1 MYKKLAI
8 LFCLFN
14 FSILIPPVMAQSVHH
29 DSYEKALQSFNGN
42 DIEAA
47 YIHLKN
53 TLKDDSEHIPGKI
66 LMGRVLL
73 ENKYYADAVVELT
86 EALALGGDIGFII
99 EPLGDAL
106 YFSHQFQD
114 ILQLADKRRLSS
126 KAKVSLHLIKAK
138 AYAKL
143 KQPAKEWQEYRLA
156 YRLAPYSL
164 SVLNQLATYHISAAG
179 IGKAQLLLD
188 KIFGLAIEDYYSWHI
203 QGMIYKG
210 KQQYQQAIN
219 SFLKTLEIKPD
230 YVNAKRALA
239 AVYVAQEKT
248 EQASMMIDQ
257 VLLVS
262 PNDPR
267 AKLLKA
273 NLLLKANENTLAK
286 KVLTALNQH
295 LSLASDEVLAEND
308 WIHFINGVS
317 AFLLENYELSISEL
331 NQYLSNQPDNFHAI
345 HLLSQVYIK
354 VQQRGYARD
363 LLDKHRA
370 IVQQDKSLTVL
381 LCDLYLE
388 SQRAFKCEAL
398 LETLLKNSPHDVEV
412 ILLQARLYFNQGKTE
427 QAIVLLE
434 HNNKSIRNSKYEN
447 YLISLYLNAAQP
459 GKAAFLANKLLS
471 EFPDNI
477 ELMNSIT
484 AALVQMEMYPHA
496 FKVTQDILVKSKGY
510 FPAKYNQAVILHKLK
525 QPVLANKLISALLKQ
540 RPKNLKLRMLQVDVE
555 VSLGQSKQAIFHLNE
570 IITLHS
576 QYTPAKEMLVML
588 LKLSGQ
594 YEQALVLVNNLI
606 QADRLSTSYIKIK
619 AELLFSLG
627 ERQQL
632 LKQLNI
638 LFSLWVDDA
647 LNLVELSDLQ
657 RLAKDFSGARKSI
670 DRALKLSPSSNRVLY
685 ADAKLSIFEQDKNKS
700 QSKISN
706 LQSKIEDNAQLT
718 VLEGDM
724 YLAQSKIDKAQ
735 TSYLTAFSQ
744 DQKHGVALVKSYN
757 LAILGYQKN
766 QFEQVLIDSLQTNPK
781 NFYYRNLLADFYLLT
796 ENFEQASLHYL
807 QIKDVPK
814 LPNKGDVL
822 NNLANSIMHRDLA
835 KAELYAQKASKLNVK
850 SAAVHDTY
858 GWILAQRKKLNEAL
872 TVLRNARS
880 LDTQDPSIS
889 YHLGYTLFHLDRKK
903 EAYEQLKFSL
913 DSGTQFSGKKKA
925 EHLIK
930 LIRL

>member
-1 MYKKLAI
+1 
-8 LFCLFN
+8 
-14 FSILIPPVMAQSVHH
+14 MAESVHH
-29 DSYEKALQSFNGN
+29 DSYEKALQSFNDN

-47 YIHLKN
+47 YIYLKN

-66 LMGRVLL
+66 LMGRISL

-86 EALALGGDIGFII
+86 EALALGGDIEFIL

-106 YFSHQFQD
+106 YFTHQFQD
-114 ILQLADKRRLSS
+114 ILQLADKRRLSNQ
-126 KAKVSLHLIKAK
+126 ANVLLHLIKAK

-143 KQPAKEWQEYRLA
+143 KQPTKEWQEYSLA
-156 YRLAPYSL
+156 YRRAPNNIK
-164 SVLNQLATYHISAAG
+164 VLNQLATYHISAED
-179 IGKAQLLLD
+179 IDKAQQLLD
-188 KIFGLAIEDYYSWHI
+188 KIFGLEIEDYYSWHI

-239 AVYVAQEKT
+239 SVYLAQEKI
-248 EQASMMIDQ
+248 EQASMMIEQ

-286 KVLTALNQH
+286 EVLTALNQH

-317 AFLLENYELSISEL
+317 AFLLENFELSISEL
-331 NQYLSNQPDNFHAI
+331 NQYLSTQPDNFHAI

-363 LLDKHRA
+363 LLDKYSA
-370 IVQQDKSLTVL
+370 IVQQDKNLTIL

-388 SQRAFKCEAL
+388 SQRVFKCEDL
-398 LETLLKNSPHDVEV
+398 LEVLVKNNPQDVEV
-412 ILLQARLYFNQGKTE
+412 ILLQARLYYNQGKIQ
-427 QAIVLLE
+427 QAVSLLE
-434 HNNKSIRNSKYEN
+434 QNNKSTRNSKYEN
-447 YLISLYLNAAQP
+447 YLISLYLNSAQP

-471 EFPDNI
+471 EFPNNI

-484 AALVQMEMYPHA
+484 AALVQMEMYQHA
-496 FKVTQDILVKSKGY
+496 FKVTQDILVKNKEY
-510 FPAKYNQAVILHKLK
+510 FPAKYNQAVIFQKLK
-525 QPVLANKLISALLKQ
+525 QPLLANKLVSVLLKQ
-540 RPKNLKLRMLQVDVE
+540 RPKNLKLRMLQVEIE
-555 VSLGQSKQAIFHLNE
+555 VSLGQSSEAIFHLNE
-570 IITLHS
+570 IITLHN

-606 QADRLSTSYIKIK
+606 QSDRLSTKYIKTK
-619 AELLFSLG
+619 AELLLSLG
-627 ERQQL
+627 DRQQL

-638 LFSLWVDDA
+638 LFGLWVDDA
-647 LNLVELSDLQ
+647 FNLVELSNLQ
-657 RLAKDFSGARKSI
+657 RLAKDFLGARKSL
-670 DRALKLSPSSNRVLY
+670 DRALKLSPDSNRVLY
-685 ADAKLSIFEQDKNKS
+685 ADAKLSIFERDKDKA
-700 QSKISN
+700 QSKISS

-724 YLAQSKIDKAQ
+724 YLAQNKIDKAQ
-735 TSYLTAFSQ
+735 ASYLTAFNQ
-744 DQKHGVALVKSYN
+744 DQKHGIALVKSYN

-766 QFEQVLIDSLQTNPK
+766 QFEQALLASLKLFPGNT
-781 NFYYRNLLADFYLLT
+781 YYRNLLADFYLLT
-796 ENFEQASLHYL
+796 ERFEQASIHYL

-822 NNLANSIMHRDLA
+822 NNLANSIMHKDLA
-835 KAELYAQKASKLNVK
+835 KAEVYAKQASELSSK

-858 GWILAQRKKLNEAL
+858 GWILVKRKKLNEGL
-872 TVLRNARS
+872 TVLRHARS
-880 LDTQDPSIS
+880 LNAQDPAIG

-903 EAYEQLKFSL
+903 EAYEQLNSSL
-913 DSGTQFSGKKKA
+913 ASGKKFSGKNEA
-925 EHLIK
+925 EQLIK
-930 LIRL
+930 LITL